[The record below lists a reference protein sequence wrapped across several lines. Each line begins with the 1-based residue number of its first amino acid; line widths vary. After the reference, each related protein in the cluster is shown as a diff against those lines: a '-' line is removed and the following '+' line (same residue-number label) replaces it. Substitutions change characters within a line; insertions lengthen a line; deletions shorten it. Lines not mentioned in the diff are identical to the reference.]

1 MDGIQDH
8 ETSVPVEPEIS
19 VPLSV
24 EPYDKR
30 RLSYANTFENGMIW
44 PDRVAGAGWP
54 RRPAEA
60 GRGRHLGGTHA
71 RGGVG

>member
-30 RLSYANTFENGMIW
+30 RLSYANTFEN
-44 PDRVAGAGWP
+44 PLQRVTIQVI
-54 RRPAEA
+54 E
-60 GRGRHLGGTHA
+60 
-71 RGGVG
+71 